1 MPNKIPVVFHN
12 VSNYDYNF
20 IIKELANEFERQFEC
35 LEENKEKYKTFSVP
49 VKREIEKIDKDGNES
64 VETISYKIIII
75 DSMRF
80 NATSLS
86 KLVDNLTE
94 GIHQI
99 KCKIVIFF

>member
-1 MPNKIPVVFHN
+1 MII
-12 VSNYDYNF
+12 

-64 VETISYKIIII
+64 VETISYEIIII

-99 KCKIVIFF
+99 KCKIVNFF